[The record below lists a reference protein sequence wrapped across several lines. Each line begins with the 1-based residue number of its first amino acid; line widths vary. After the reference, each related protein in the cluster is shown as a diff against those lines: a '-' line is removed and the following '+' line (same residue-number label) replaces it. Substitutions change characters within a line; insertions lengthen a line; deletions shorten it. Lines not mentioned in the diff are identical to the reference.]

1 MTKIWIQQNQSKLH
15 KKAGGHNTTGKQ
27 LTIPKTS
34 MPRIRSTGF
43 SICPHPLMDQMA
55 EPGGKQRVC
64 IYLLLHRYGNGSEQ
78 GCYASVT
85 TMAKQLGMKRADVMA
100 AITWLITNGWA
111 TYTTAADGRRR
122 HIYLNADQRKSG
134 TQKGTSAQKGTIAI
148 GTQKG
153 TDIGAQKGTLTKSHK
168 QDPSTPS
175 VRAIALT
182 TDVDQVFDSK
192 TVKTKAKALAPALA
206 RHADLIHAFWKIKKG
221 SKGDIAWKLLCT
233 ELTKFH
239 DSLGPAAVEEQL
251 TQAINGKWA
260 GISYSRHLQF
270 NPHLVTAPTTTTPQY
285 DIR

>member
-1 MTKIWIQQNQSKLH
+1 
-15 KKAGGHNTTGKQ
+15 
-27 LTIPKTS
+27 
-34 MPRIRSTGF
+34 
-43 SICPHPLMDQMA
+43 MDQMA

-122 HIYLNADQRKSG
+122 HIYLNADQQKSG
-134 TQKGTSAQKGTIAI
+134 TQKGTSAQKGTSPT

-182 TDVDQVFDSK
+182 TDVDQVFDLK

-270 NPHLVTAPTTTTPQY
+270 NPHLVTASTSTTPQY

>member
-64 IYLLLHRYGNGSEQ
+64 IYLLLHRYGNGSDQ

-85 TMAKQLGMKRADVMA
+85 TMAKQLGMKRHDVMA
-100 AITWLITNGWA
+100 AINWLLTNGWA
-111 TYTTAADGRRR
+111 NYSTASDGRRR
-122 HIYLNADQRKSG
+122 HIYLNADQQKIG
-134 TQKGTSAQKGTIAI
+134 VQKGTSVQKGTNPT
-148 GTQKG
+148 GVQKG
-153 TDIGAQKGTLTKSHK
+153 TDIGVQKGTLTKTHK
-168 QDPSTPS
+168 QDPSS
-175 VRAIALT
+175 SSIRAKALIS
-182 TDVDQVFDSK
+182 DEDPVLSSK
-192 TVKTKAKALAPALA
+192 TVKTKAKALSPDLA
-206 RHADLIHAFWKIKKG
+206 QHADLIHSFWKIKKG

-270 NPHLVTAPTTTTPQY
+270 NPHLVTATMSTTPQY
-285 DIR
+285 EIR